1 MTHKLVSDYSAKVD
15 ERVTLE
21 REIIEHEQTILGIA
35 ARCRDLE
42 GGEDKAEL
50 FRARDKERHTR
61 ARLAA
66 ARSDLAVIVGE
77 LDKMAFES
85 EFVGDWA

>member
-1 MTHKLVSDYSAKVD
+1 MTNKIVRDFSAKVD
-15 ERVTLE
+15 ERVALE

-42 GGEDKAEL
+42 SGEDKAEL

-66 ARSDLAVIVGE
+66 AKSDLATVIGE
-77 LDKMAFES
+77 LDKMTFES